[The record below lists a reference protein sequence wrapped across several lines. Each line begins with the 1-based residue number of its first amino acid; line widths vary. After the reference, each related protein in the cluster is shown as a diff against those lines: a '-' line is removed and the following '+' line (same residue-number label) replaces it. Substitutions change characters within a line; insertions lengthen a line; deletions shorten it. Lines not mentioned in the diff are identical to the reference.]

1 MFEVGEYIICG
12 NNGVC
17 RVENI
22 GPMKI
27 SGMKKT
33 EFITRCPLF
42 ILAEVWCILLL
53 IIRK

>member
-1 MFEVGEYIICG
+1 MFEVGDYIICG

-27 SGMKKT
+27 SGMKKDRIYYT
-33 EFITRCPLF
+33 LSP
-42 ILAEVWCILLL
+42 V
-53 IIRK
+53 